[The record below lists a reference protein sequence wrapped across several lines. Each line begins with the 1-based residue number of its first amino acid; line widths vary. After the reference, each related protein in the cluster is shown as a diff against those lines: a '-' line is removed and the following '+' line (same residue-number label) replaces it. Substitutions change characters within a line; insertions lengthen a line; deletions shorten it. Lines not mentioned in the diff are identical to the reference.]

1 MIFQIG
7 NYPVRSDGKHTMANE
22 TAKHYE
28 TLTDWVRDKASFMTY
43 PIGRLLGRW
52 GVHPNTVTIAGFIL
66 NILAGLVLST
76 GNLVAGAVAVA
87 AASSVDGLDGALARV
102 SGKKTRFGAF
112 LDSTLDRLSEGALF
126 FGLLVWFVSQ
136 EMQTEI
142 YLVYIVILGSVMV
155 SYARARAEG
164 LNIDCKVGVLTR
176 LERIAVL
183 CIGLLFG
190 WVRVMLI
197 VMAVLTWVT
206 FAQRAFSVYRSSV
219 NQQSADGAGQP
230 QD

>member
-1 MIFQIG
+1 MGTHPGRADGRLWQI
-7 NYPVRSDGKHTMANE
+7 KH
-22 TAKHYE
+22 KKYE
-28 TLTDWVRDKASFMTY
+28 TLTDWVRDKASVVTY

-52 GVHPNTVTIAGFIL
+52 GIHPNMVTIS
-66 NILAGLVLST
+66 VLSSIYWQVMCSPQEI
-76 GNLVAGAVAVA
+76 LYAGAMAVGV
-87 AASSVDGLDGALARV
+87 ASSVDGLDGALARV
-102 SGKKTRFGAF
+102 SRKKTSFGAF

-136 EMQTEI
+136 DMRVEI
-142 YLVYIVILGSVMV
+142 YLVYMVILGSVMV

-164 LNIDCKVGVLTR
+164 LHLTCKVGILTR

-183 CIGLLFG
+183 FAGLLLG

-206 FAQRAFSVYRSSV
+206 FMQRAFSVYQSSV
-219 NQQSADGAGQP
+219 KQQSADGAGQP